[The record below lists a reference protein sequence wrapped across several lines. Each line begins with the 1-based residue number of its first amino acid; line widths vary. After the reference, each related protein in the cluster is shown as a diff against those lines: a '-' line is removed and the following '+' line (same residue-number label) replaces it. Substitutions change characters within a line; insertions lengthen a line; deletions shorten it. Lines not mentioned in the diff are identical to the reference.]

1 MNQNIPNIPKIIQLK
16 LPSLMPWLILL
27 GLVLL
32 SGTTAF
38 KWLADG
44 FLILLAI
51 VIILPIAGWFGLQW
65 WLRRNLVESACPVCS
80 YEFTGFQGTNCVCPS
95 CGEPLQAEQGK
106 FKRVTPAGTI
116 DVEAVEVM
124 GKNLED

>member
-51 VIILPIAGWFGLQW
+51 VIILPIVGWFGLQW
-65 WLRRNLVESACPVCS
+65 WLRRNVVEAPCPVCG
-80 YEFTGFQGTNCVCPS
+80 YEFTGFQGANCVCPS
-95 CGEPLQAEQGK
+95 CNEPLQVEQGQ
-106 FKRVTPAGTI
+106 FKRFTPAGTI

-124 GKNLED
+124 GKSLED